1 MELIAVAGVHWIFG
15 IEFNEPLS
23 CNGTTLPFVIV
34 ILLET
39 ILFAEILASGVARIT
54 TDALVET
61 DAQPPLA
68 GVV

>member
-1 MELIAVAGVHWIFG
+1 M
-15 IEFNEPLS
+15 
-23 CNGTTLPFVIV
+23 V

-39 ILFAEILASGVARIT
+39 ILFADILAVGVARIT

-68 GVV
+68 GIV